1 MSSAVVTSAARQ
13 WNLPTPLNPLIGRSH
28 ETSAAAALLL
38 HRDIRPVTLTGP
50 GGVGKTRLALHGATE
65 VADAFSDGVWFVPL
79 DQEARY
85 TPDANTRQGP
95 LEVGG
100 FDDDARCN
108 EAWGGESGTSDGQPM
123 GACQPL
129 DAPGSVVG
137 DGPGGRPAGNATG
150 DARCRAACSGLDAG
164 RARRLTR
171 GTDTRS

>member
-1 MSSAVVTSAARQ
+1 MSSAVVTSAASR
-13 WNLPTPLNPLIGRSH
+13 WNLPTPLNPLIGRSR

-65 VADAFSDGVWFVPL
+65 VADAFSDVWFIPL
-79 DQEARY
+79 DHEARY

-100 FDDDARCN
+100 CDDDARCN
-108 EAWGGESGTSDGQPM
+108 EAWGGESGASDGQPM

-129 DAPGSVVG
+129 IAPGSVVS
-137 DGPGGRPAGNATG
+137 DGPGGRPAGHATG

-164 RARRLTR
+164 RARGRTC
-171 GTDTRS
+171 GADTRS

>member
-1 MSSAVVTSAARQ
+1 MSSAVVTSAARR
-13 WNLPTPLNPLIGRSH
+13 WNLPIPLNPLIGRSR

-79 DQEARY
+79 DQEDRY

-100 FDDDARCN
+100 
-108 EAWGGESGTSDGQPM
+108 
-123 GACQPL
+123 
-129 DAPGSVVG
+129 
-137 DGPGGRPAGNATG
+137 
-150 DARCRAACSGLDAG
+150 
-164 RARRLTR
+164 
-171 GTDTRS
+171 